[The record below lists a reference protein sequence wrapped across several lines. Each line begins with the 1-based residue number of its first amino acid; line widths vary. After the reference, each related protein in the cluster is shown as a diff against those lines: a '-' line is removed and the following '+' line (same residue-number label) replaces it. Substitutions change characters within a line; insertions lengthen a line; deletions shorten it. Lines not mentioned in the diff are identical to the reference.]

1 MAPAMTNNNDKEFFL
16 GLNSIRERCYKVQ
29 EAATRNKLQ
38 HFDID
43 LSKLDEMVQYVIS
56 VIKRDFDTPSD
67 IPVYGRWRHFDV
79 GGKPRLNQL
88 LQTWTTLGLDN
99 LEQTRKL
106 IDILVIACLM
116 DMKPCQT
123 WAYVEQS
130 TGRRFKKKDG
140 IAIAILDLFL
150 KGTFSSDPS
159 QPHRVDCKLHFC
171 YFR

>member
-1 MAPAMTNNNDKEFFL
+1 MTNYDTESLL
-16 GLNSIRERCYKVQ
+16 GLNLIRERCYKVQ
-29 EAATRNKLQ
+29 EAANRNRLQ

-43 LSKLDEMVQYVIS
+43 LSKLDEMIQYVIS
-56 VIKRDFDTPSD
+56 VIKRDYDTPSD

-159 QPHRVDCKLHFC
+159 QPHRVDCKLLFYHLIL
-171 YFR
+171 Y